1 MVVLS
6 RGWIRWLTGII
17 LGSLVMALLGGC
29 GKSDNRRFP
38 NLPADHPKN
47 KPVIW

>member
-1 MVVLS
+1 MVLS
-6 RGWIRWLTGII
+6 RVWVRCVAGVL
-17 LGSLVMALLGGC
+17 LGSLVLALLGGC
-29 GKSDNRRFP
+29 GQTDNRRFP